1 MKPDYVLATAA
12 LLAGM
17 IAQPALA
24 GPNDFFGGSVPS
36 SGPINDPLAGP
47 AANIAPPPGVDF
59 SDDEKHMQ
67 KRYKARMQHAKELIA
82 KGTKMMKEGE
92 SKHNDKIFKKGDI
105 IKKIGE
111 KDLAELQANNP
122 FPEQPK
128 KGKDGKDKTSTQ
140 AGL

>member
-1 MKPDYVLATAA
+1 MKLDNFISTAA
-12 LLAGM
+12 LALVA

-36 SGPINDPLAGP
+36 SSPPGSDPLAGP

-59 SDDEKHMQ
+59 SEDEKHMQ
-67 KRYKARMQHAKELIA
+67 KRYKSRMQHAKDLIA
-82 KGTKMMKEGE
+82 KGSRMMKDGQ
-92 SKHNDKIFKKGDI
+92 SKHDDKVFKKGEI

-122 FPEQPK
+122 FPEQPR
-128 KGKDGKDKTSTQ
+128 KGKEKQSPQ